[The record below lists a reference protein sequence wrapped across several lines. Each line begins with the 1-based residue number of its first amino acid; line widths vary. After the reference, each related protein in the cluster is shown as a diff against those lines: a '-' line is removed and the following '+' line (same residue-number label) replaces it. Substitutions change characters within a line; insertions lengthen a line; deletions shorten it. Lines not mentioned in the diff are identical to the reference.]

1 MSTQVRERVTRSEV
15 HQVGVAKIPF
25 GLNLGEAIAV
35 ALYMLPALAAVIIV
49 LARYM
54 RKGRARQ

>member
-1 MSTQVRERVTRSEV
+1 
-15 HQVGVAKIPF
+15 
-25 GLNLGEAIAV
+25 LGEAIAV

-54 RKGRARQ
+54 RKGRRS